1 MKWSYYFYFLHKIN
15 KYNDPKSRPNKIKYM
30 CSSNLSKSKTIKTK
44 RVIMLEL
51 GKNINLKK
59 KNDLPPLGLREINK
73 KE

>member
-1 MKWSYYFYFLHKIN
+1 
-15 KYNDPKSRPNKIKYM
+15 M
-30 CSSNLSKSKTIKTK
+30 CSSNLSKSKKIKTK